1 MWRIRYNEGK
11 QMDGWL
17 VMTETTDDKKRRL
30 STSEAA
36 LLAGVNVSYIRRLV
50 SNGTIRASKLGGR
63 YWMIERADLVR
74 WMAERKDG

>member
-1 MWRIRYNEGK
+1 
-11 QMDGWL
+11 MDGWL